1 MLFGGAVMFP
11 KATFIGKKIPKQ
23 RFYDNVTLNASVKK
37 KFVDQIDKIVFANKF
52 SNDTLNIPKTHDVEE
67 VFVFDISLKDNAY
80 VDMIEGLLGVIDQ
93 SVPYP
98 ILYQFK
104 LRDFVLYKIAYKKRS
119 KNDPN
124 KSIIDVYL
132 TKRVSVDELDS
143 FSKVFDGIFNALN
156 MDILYE
162 NLIRLFLSEQRDS
175 IELSIEVEKNNKYM
189 TNELM
194 RLNKLMAKEKQ
205 ADRQYEIHKKILE
218 MRNELS
224 KSGGQ

>member
-1 MLFGGAVMFP
+1 MFP

-80 VDMIEGLLGVIDQ
+80 VDKIEGLLGVIDQ